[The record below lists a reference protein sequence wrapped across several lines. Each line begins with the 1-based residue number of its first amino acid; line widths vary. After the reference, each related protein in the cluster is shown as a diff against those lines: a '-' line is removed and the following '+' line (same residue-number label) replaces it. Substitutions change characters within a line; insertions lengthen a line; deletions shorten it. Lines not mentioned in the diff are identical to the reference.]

1 MSATWAP
8 AGGAAV
14 EDAVSFET
22 SADDAE
28 AVPSAVFLERPSPD
42 GDGDAPPCEVTGESS
57 FLTWGVA

>member
-1 MSATWAP
+1 
-8 AGGAAV
+8 V